1 MTIRGYAG
9 RVPGTCGVGL
19 YYLFNDPPSYYYSV
33 PRDALVRGGIGY
45 AIAGF
50 VDTPNCKVVYDKIKK
65 DHKIVFQSPVKN
77 NRNSGREFFFIVY
90 TKKGK

>member
-19 YYLFNDPPSYYYSV
+19 YYMFNNPPSYYHNGPSC
-33 PRDALVRGGIGY
+33 ALTQGGIGY

-50 VDTPNCKVVYDKIKK
+50 VNTTDCKAVYDKIKE